1 MDKSKMQIL
10 LTELMSNQ
18 KNTSSMFT
26 VKEKNLYSL
35 MKRGER
41 LQKFGHSDTTT
52 IIGLTIK
59 FIDKDIVLRRL
70 ISLNR
75 DLNEILR
82 TEVLKQSLLRAD
94 I

>member
-1 MDKSKMQIL
+1 
-10 LTELMSNQ
+10 
-18 KNTSSMFT
+18 
-26 VKEKNLYSL
+26 
-35 MKRGER
+35 MKRGAK
-41 LQKFGHSDTTT
+41 LQKFGHTDTTL

-82 TEVLKQSLLRAD
+82 TEVLK
-94 I
+94 

>member
-1 MDKSKMQIL
+1 
-10 LTELMSNQ
+10 MSNQ

-41 LQKFGHSDTTT
+41 LQKFGHSDITT

-59 FIDKDIVLRRL
+59 FIDKDIAL
-70 ISLNR
+70 
-75 DLNEILR
+75 
-82 TEVLKQSLLRAD
+82 
-94 I
+94 